1 MEINKSLLKK
11 YQRRSSAKEA
21 GVGAAFLSPFIINFL
36 LFSIIPIGFGIVI
49 SLFNYNPY
57 NTEKIEFVGF
67 KNYLYVFD
75 VLSEKLFNYSLID
88 PAPTRYS
95 TYFWESFK
103 STLIF
108 DVIVVPF
115 LIIIPLA
122 LAYLVNLNPPGHKLF
137 RAILYVPSVVSISIV
152 GIIFGN
158 MFGSDPQSFINSLF
172 GTEINFLNNRDN
184 ETLRWI
190 VILIASIWW
199 QTGGNFIIFLA
210 ALKNV
215 PKSLYEACE
224 IDGGSKWK
232 AFTKVTLPNIKSSIS
247 ICLFTTIIG
256 YLGLYGQV
264 TVLRGAVFE
273 GTYDSPMMF
282 IQQMLTDVGKATMT
296 GYISAIAVVFGLIT
310 MFFTAIEKIC
320 MADREKGDKYGQRYI
335 KYYAQKENAQI

>member
-1 MEINKSLLKK
+1 MEINKNLIKK
-11 YQRRSSAKEA
+11 YKRKSNAKQV
-21 GVGAAFLSPFIINFL
+21 GVSAAFLSPFIINFII
-36 LFSIIPIGFGIVI
+36 FSIIPIGFGIVI
-49 SLFNYNPY
+49 TLFNYNPY
-57 NTEKIEFVGF
+57 NPDGLEFVGF
-67 KNYLYVFD
+67 QNYLLVFD
-75 VLSEKLFNYSLID
+75 YITEEVFGFSVWEGNPFNFSK
-88 PAPTRYS
+88 
-95 TYFWESFK
+95 YFWQSFK

-108 DVIVVPF
+108 DVVAVPF
-115 LIIIPLA
+115 LIIIPLI
-122 LAYLVNLNPPGHKLF
+122 LAYLINLNPPGHKIF

-158 MFGSDPQSFINSLF
+158 LFASDSQGFINSLF
-172 GTEINFLNNRDN
+172 GSETNFLNNRDN
-184 ETLRWI
+184 PELRWM

-215 PKSLYEACE
+215 PKTLYEACE

-273 GTYDSPMMF
+273 GTYDSPMML
-282 IQQMLTDVGKATMT
+282 IQGMLSDVGKAMMT

-320 MADREKGDKYGQRYI
+320 MAERKKGDKYGRRYRE
-335 KYYAQKENAQI
+335 YYAQKENA

>member
-1 MEINKSLLKK
+1 MEINKNLIKK
-11 YQRRSSAKEA
+11 YKRKSNAKQA
-21 GVGAAFLSPFIINFL
+21 GVSAAFLSPFIINFI
-36 LFSIIPIGFGIVI
+36 LFSIVPIGFGIVI
-49 SLFNYNPY
+49 TLFNYNPY
-57 NTEKIEFVGF
+57 NPSGLEFVGF
-67 KNYLYVFD
+67 QNYLYVFD
-75 VLSEKLFNYSLID
+75 DLTERLFDISLVD
-88 PAPTRYS
+88 KAPAFS
-95 TYFWESFK
+95 KYFWDSFK

-108 DVIVVPF
+108 DLVAVPF

-122 LAYLVNLNPPGHKLF
+122 LAYLINMNPPGHKIF

-158 MFGSDPQSFINSLF
+158 LFSSDSKGFINALF
-172 GTEINFLNNRDN
+172 GTEINFINNRDN
-184 ETLRWI
+184 PSLRWM

-210 ALKNV
+210 AFKNV
-215 PKSLYEACE
+215 PKTLYEACE
-224 IDGGSKWK
+224 IDGGNKWK

-273 GTYDSPMMF
+273 GTYDSPMML
-282 IQQMLTDVGKATMT
+282 IQGMLSDVGKAMMT
-296 GYISAIAVVFGLIT
+296 GYVSAIAVVFGLIT

-320 MADREKGDKYGQRYI
+320 MAERKKGDKYGRRYRE
-335 KYYAQKENAQI
+335 YYEKKESA

>member
-1 MEINKSLLKK
+1 MELDYKLIKKSK
-11 YQRRSSAKEA
+11 RESNAREE
-21 GVGAAFLSPFIINFL
+21 GVGVAFLSPFIINFI
-36 LFSIIPIGFGIVI
+36 LFSIIPLGFGIVM
-49 SLFNYNPY
+49 SFFNYNPY
-57 NTEKIEFVGF
+57 NSENITFVGF
-67 KNYLYVFD
+67 KNYLYIFD
-75 VLSEKLFNYSLID
+75 VLTEKFFNYSLID
-88 PAPTRYS
+88 PAPTRFT
-95 TYFWESFK
+95 TYFWDSFK

-108 DVIVVPF
+108 DLIVVPF
-115 LIIIPLA
+115 LIFIPLA
-122 LAYLVNLNPPGHKLF
+122 LAYLVNLNPPGHKIF
-137 RAILYVPSVVSISIV
+137 RAILYVPSVISISIV

-158 MFGSDPQSFINSLF
+158 MFASNPESFVNSIL

-184 ETLRWI
+184 ETLRWM

-224 IDGGSKWK
+224 IDGGNKWH
-232 AFTKVTLPNIKSSIS
+232 AFLKVTLPNIKGSIS
-247 ICLFTTIIG
+247 IALFTTIIG

-273 GTYDSPMMF
+273 GSYDSPMMF
-282 IQQMLTDVGKATMT
+282 IQEMLSDVSNGAMT

-320 MADREKGDKYGQRYI
+320 MADRKKGDKYVRRYEE
-335 KYYAQKENAQI
+335 YYAKKEAA